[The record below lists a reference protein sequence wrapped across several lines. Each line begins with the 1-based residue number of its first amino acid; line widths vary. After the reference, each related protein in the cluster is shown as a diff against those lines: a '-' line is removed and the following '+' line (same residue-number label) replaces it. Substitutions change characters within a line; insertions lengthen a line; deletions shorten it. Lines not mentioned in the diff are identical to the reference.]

1 MYKVSVIIPI
11 YNKEKFLNETI
22 LSIITQTIFNDIEL
36 ILINDGSI
44 DRSETIC
51 LEYTNKYQNIKYFYQ
66 KNQGVSIAR
75 NFGLQKAK
83 GKYVYFID
91 ADDTINYTFLEY
103 AYNNAEKH
111 KSDIVF
117 VGTNYGTN
125 IKLLKTHQ
133 ILFSTPWQL
142 FIKKELLNSHNDIKF
157 LPKLQNCE
165 DILFS
170 FQLLTQTNKKSIE
183 KHSIY
188 NYRQYSNSLS
198 KDMSNPRNC
207 LYTTKIFLDEIS
219 KFITK
224 NNTYEIKQK
233 ALKTISLNI
242 FYSLLK
248 LKTLTFKEKI
258 QIIYKIKDFK
268 KQNNL
273 KKIKLYEEQYNYRYY
288 IIYTIFN
295 ILTN

>member
-11 YNKEKFLNETI
+11 YNKEKFLNESI
-22 LSIITQTIFNDIEL
+22 LSVINQTIFNEIEL
-36 ILINDGSI
+36 ILINDGST
-44 DRSETIC
+44 DRSETIGI
-51 LEYTNKYQNIKYFYQ
+51 EYANKYTNIKYFYQ
-66 KNQGVSIAR
+66 KNQGVSVAR

-91 ADDTINYTFLEY
+91 ADDTINPTFLEY
-103 AYNNAEKH
+103 AYNNAEKNE
-111 KSDIVF
+111 SDIVF
-117 VGTNYGTN
+117 VGTNYGT
-125 IKLLKTHQ
+125 T
-133 ILFSTPWQL
+133 WQL
-142 FIKKELLNSHNDIKF
+142 FIKKEFLNSHNDIKF

-183 KHSIY
+183 QHSTY
-188 NYRQYSNSLS
+188 SYRQYSNSLS
-198 KDMSNPRNC
+198 KELSNPQNC
-207 LYTTKIFLDEIS
+207 LYTTKIFLNEIS

-224 NNTYEIKQK
+224 NNTSEIKQK

-273 KKIKLYEEQYNYRYY
+273 KNINLYDEQYNYRYY
-288 IIYTIFN
+288 IIFTIFN
-295 ILTN
+295 VLTN